1 MSPKLT
7 PLVWKNI
14 GLQLEAVGTATPAK
28 IVSSR
33 LTAVV
38 YISYTTALV
47 CVPKTWSEGSFVT

>member
-1 MSPKLT
+1 MSPKFT
-7 PLVWKNI
+7 PLVLKNI
-14 GLQLEAVGTATPAK
+14 GLQLEAVGTVTPSK
-28 IVSSR
+28 IVYSR